1 MSVGVEEKEEN
12 ELEDAALMAK
22 HVGAKHHCVIADS
35 DSFLDTLDHMVY
47 HHDSP
52 FTDTSAY
59 PTFCAAR
66 LARDCTD
73 IILTGDGPDQIMGG
87 SGHYVFAVRNKL
99 FGDRSKA
106 LRLLW
111 GLGAKGASLFAANP
125 VPSFISRLERK
136 FHRDSLPPV
145 HAAYDLRSY
154 FPDIVKQFICTDDLW
169 AVHTRNS
176 PYRHP
181 DAWFEKGAWMTLIGI
196 FLLTCSSISPMIS

>member
-47 HHDSP
+47 HHESP

-87 SGHYVFAVRNKL
+87 SGHYVFAVTFWRQEQGL
-99 FGDRSKA
+99 AVVVGPGSKRGESVCCQPGSIIY
-106 LRLLW
+106 LKT
-111 GLGAKGASLFAANP
+111 G
-125 VPSFISRLERK
+125 
-136 FHRDSLPPV
+136 
-145 HAAYDLRSY
+145 
-154 FPDIVKQFICTDDLW
+154 
-169 AVHTRNS
+169 
-176 PYRHP
+176 
-181 DAWFEKGAWMTLIGI
+181 EKIPQGFTS
-196 FLLTCSSISPMIS
+196 TCSCCL